1 MTGRAAVRQVLKHPH
16 PRVQVACAG
25 FCDHLGRE
33 EDVPVLSDLLDE
45 PVPVV
50 RHQAVRAPAGQRC
63 KPAPLQADLTETL
76 IGQALYDPA
85 PRV

>member
-16 PRVQVACAG
+16 PCVQVACAG

-45 PVPVV
+45 PVPFVGIRRSARRRV
-50 RHQAVRAPAGQRC
+50 STASQ
-63 KPAPLQADLTETL
+63 
-76 IGQALYDPA
+76 
-85 PRV
+85 PRSRPT